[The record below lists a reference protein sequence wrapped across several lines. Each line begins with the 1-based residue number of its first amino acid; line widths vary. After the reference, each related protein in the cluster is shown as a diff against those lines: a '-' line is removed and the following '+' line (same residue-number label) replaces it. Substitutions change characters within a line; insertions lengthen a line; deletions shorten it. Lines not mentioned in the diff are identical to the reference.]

1 MPSQT
6 HLLGKMTTMP
16 EYLRLSNELADK
28 FPGLAAQIVYFK
40 DVSIKREVPE
50 LETYKGEI
58 YSSTQSRWEIE
69 KLRDDPDFRAYRD
82 FFWRLGID
90 PTKNRPAAE
99 ALIRRVLN
107 DKPIP
112 KINTWVDAY
121 NMVSIQTAIPIASF
135 DADLLE
141 GDLLMR
147 EAEEGEEF
155 LGIAMKKPMVL
166 KGGEAVIQDEARLIA
181 IYPYRDA
188 DYSKVTPDTKNVL
201 MLMCGAPNITLVNL
215 SESADL
221 AKSTLTRFCGGNA
234 E

>member
-1 MPSQT
+1 MS
-6 HLLGKMTTMP
+6 
-16 EYLRLSNELADK
+16 EYLRLSSELSSK
-28 FPGLAAQIVYFK
+28 FPELAAQIVNFK
-40 DVSIKREVPE
+40 GVSITREIPE
-50 LETYKGEI
+50 LESYKGEI
-58 YSSTQSRWEIE
+58 YASTQSRWEIE

-82 FFWRLGID
+82 FFWKLGID

-141 GDLLMR
+141 GDLYMR
-147 EAEEGEEF
+147 EAVEGEEF
-155 LGIAMKKPMVL
+155 LGIAMKKPVFL
-166 KGGEAVIQDEARLIA
+166 KGGEAVIQDDARLVA

-201 MLMCGAPNITLVNL
+201 MLMCGAPKITRGKL
-215 SESADL
+215 SESAVL
-221 AKSTLTRFCGGNA
+221 ARSVLTRFCGGDA

>member
-1 MPSQT
+1 
-6 HLLGKMTTMP
+6 MP
-16 EYLRLSNELADK
+16 EYLRISSGLASK
-28 FPGLAAQIVYFK
+28 FPGLAAQIVRFK
-40 DVSIKREVPE
+40 DVSIKRESPE
-50 LETYKGEI
+50 LEAYKDEI
-58 YSSTQSRWEIE
+58 TKLTQYRWEIE

-82 FFWRLGID
+82 FFWKLGID

-121 NMVSIQTAIPIASF
+121 NLVSIQTALPIASF

-141 GDLLMR
+141 GSLLMR

-155 LGIAMKKPMVL
+155 LGIAMKKPMTL
-166 KGGEAVIQDEARLIA
+166 KGGEAVIQDESRLVA

-188 DYSKVTPDTKNVL
+188 DHSKVTGVTKNVL
-201 MLMCGAPNITLVNL
+201 MLMCGAPNISLEKL
-215 SESADL
+215 SDSGEL
-221 AKSTLTRFCGGNA
+221 AMSVLTRYCGGVA

>member
-1 MPSQT
+1 
-6 HLLGKMTTMP
+6 MP
-16 EYLRLSNELADK
+16 EYLQLSSGLSSK
-28 FPGLAAQIVYFK
+28 FPELTAQVVNFRG
-40 DVSIKREVPE
+40 VSIKREIPE
-50 LETYKGEI
+50 LESYKSEV
-58 YSSTQSRWEIE
+58 YKTTQSRWEIE
-69 KLRDDPDFRAYRD
+69 KLREDPDFRAYRD
-82 FFWRLGID
+82 FFWKLGID

-112 KINTWVDAY
+112 TINTWVDAY
-121 NMVSIQTAIPIASF
+121 NMVSIQTAVPIASF

-155 LGIAMKKPMVL
+155 LGIAMKKLVVL
-166 KGGEAVIQDEARLIA
+166 KGGEAVIQDDARLVA

-188 DYSKVTPDTKNVL
+188 DYSKVTPNTKNVL
-201 MLMCGAPNITLVNL
+201 MLMCGAPKITLGQL
-215 SESADL
+215 RESADL
-221 AKSTLTRFCGGNA
+221 AKSVLTRFCGGDT